1 MNALTLVF
9 VSLCVF
15 AIAYRYYGLFI
26 ATKVLGLNTKN
37 KTPAVTVAD
46 GIDYVKTNKYVLFGH
61 HFAAIAAAGPLLG
74 PVLAAQFGYLPGALW
89 IIVGCV
95 LGGAVHDMVVLFASV
110 RHNGQSLAEIAETE
124 VGKGIGMVAAI
135 AILFILL
142 LTLAGLSI
150 AVVNAMFSSPWGTF
164 VVFATM
170 PIAFLM
176 GIYLHVWREG
186 DVLGASIIGVVL
198 LFAAVVAGPYVVAN
212 PTLSAIFTLTKN
224 QISVI
229 IPIYGFVASVLPVW
243 MLLCPRDYLS
253 TYLKL
258 GTIAMLA
265 GGIIF
270 MHPELQMPAVTSFIN
285 GGGPVIPGKVFPF
298 LFITIA
304 CGAISGFHAIIGS
317 GTTPKMIGS
326 ERDILFIGYGAMLT
340 EGFVAIMALIAACVL
355 VPADYFAINSAPA
368 AFQKLAMDVVNLP
381 TLSAEVGETLQGR
394 PGGAVSLAVG
404 MAYVFD
410 SVPFMKGLM
419 AYWYH
424 FAIMFESVFILTAVD
439 TGTRVGRFFLQ
450 EMIGH
455 YIPKFNEKRWMPGII
470 STSLLFTGRL
480 GLSGVHRR
488 HHHHL
493 AALRH
498 EQPTARL
505 ERPDHQDH
513 HAHPHEKEQICS
525 DHGRAGDHP
534 RGDHDV
540 GRLRQYRGQ
549 LSAQGEL
556 PAGRPL
562 RDHHDPDGDCLRG
575 HLPEVDP
582 TPAHGRH
589 GHRRVR
595 RKGSRDGSQVK
606 AKGGAMFTKILF
618 PTDFSETSWKAM
630 DYIKQLKQN
639 GLNEVVVL
647 HVTDGYTLGKI
658 EPFIQNDLFQ
668 QIKSKIYRETRE
680 VLQAMERELKAG
692 GFNVKVVTR
701 SGHPIQEILKLEEEE
716 DVSGVVMGSHDASWM
731 ENLFGG
737 SVAEAVVHKSKRP
750 VLVVK
755 H

>member
-470 STSLLFTGRL
+470 STSLLFTGAWGYLVYTGDITTIWPLFGMSNQLLASSALIITTTMLIRMKKSRYAAITAVPGIIL
-480 GLSGVHRR
+480 AVITMWAGYDNIVGNYLPKGNYLLVALSVIIMT
-488 HHHHL
+488 L
-493 AALRH
+493 MV
-498 EQPTARL
+498 
-505 ERPDHQDH
+505 
-513 HAHPHEKEQICS
+513 IVF
-525 DHGRAGDHP
+525 
-534 RGDHDV
+534 V
-540 GRLRQYRGQ
+540 GTFRKWIQ
-549 LSAQGEL
+549 L
-556 PAGRPL
+556 
-562 RDHHDPDGDCLRG
+562 
-575 HLPEVDP
+575 
-582 TPAHGRH
+582 
-589 GHRRVR
+589 
-595 RKGSRDGSQVK
+595 
-606 AKGGAMFTKILF
+606 
-618 PTDFSETSWKAM
+618 
-630 DYIKQLKQN
+630 
-639 GLNEVVVL
+639 L
-647 HVTDGYTLGKI
+647 HIEGTVTDEFNEK
-658 EPFIQNDLFQ
+658 
-668 QIKSKIYRETRE
+668 
-680 VLQAMERELKAG
+680 VL
-692 GFNVKVVTR
+692 VT
-701 SGHPIQEILKLEEEE
+701 
-716 DVSGVVMGSHDASWM
+716 
-731 ENLFGG
+731 
-737 SVAEAVVHKSKRP
+737 VHK
-750 VLVVK
+750 
-755 H
+755 